1 MILILLQCIQAI
13 YPGIYRDL
21 YKMYPL
27 LVQLLAPPQPLP
39 SHDCTTQIL
48 PICIIEN
55 QKADS
60 Q

>member
-1 MILILLQCIQAI
+1 MILILLQCIRAI

-21 YKMYPL
+21 YKTYPL
-27 LVQLLAPPQPLP
+27 LVQLLAPNPLP